1 MTHFSSQKM
10 TDGAQAE
17 PGGAA
22 AAPRNTFS
30 QGLLARVRAQPEW
43 VCVPLTLALLLG
55 GWEWYVTNFKV
66 STLILP
72 PPSHIVSALY
82 GGLASGLYVTALLV
96 TLQAIVLGFLLSA
109 TVAFIL
115 GTLISQ
121 NRLFEA
127 TIYPYVIALQTLP
140 KIAIAPLILV
150 WVGLGIE
157 SKIIIAALVSFFPM
171 LVNTIVGLKATAPD
185 KLELMLALTASPAK
199 TFFLVKLPE
208 ALPYIFA
215 GLQIGIVLAVLGAIV
230 GEFVGSK
237 AGLGYLIIQMNY
249 TMDVAGMF
257 AVLVILGVMGVV
269 LNVSITVLRKRII
282 FWQRTDV
289 SAI

>member
-1 MTHFSSQKM
+1 MNELTSLEARSG
-10 TDGAQAE
+10 TRSVE
-17 PGGAA
+17 AA
-22 AAPRNTFS
+22 AATRGVFS
-30 QGLLARVRAQPEW
+30 QRLLARVRARPEW
-43 VCVPLTLALLLG
+43 VCIPLTLVLLIG
-55 GWEWYVTNFKV
+55 GWEWYVTAHKV
-66 STLILP
+66 SSLILP
-72 PPSHIVSALY
+72 PPSDI
-82 GGLASGLYVTALLV
+82 VTALYSGIANGVYVNALYA

-109 TVAFIL
+109 SVAFIL

-121 NRLFEA
+121 IRLLEA
-127 TIYPYVIALQTLP
+127 TIYPYVVALQTLP

-171 LVNTIVGLKATAPD
+171 LVNTIVGLKSAPAD
-185 KLELMLALTASPAK
+185 KLELMHALAASPTK
-199 TFFLVKLPE
+199 TFFLVKIPE
-208 ALPYIFA
+208 ALPFIFA

-257 AVLVILGVMGVV
+257 AVLVILGVMGVA
-269 LNVSITVLRKRII
+269 LNFFITVLRKRII

-289 SAI
+289 TTI

>member
-1 MTHFSSQKM
+1 MRSV
-10 TDGAQAE
+10 E
-17 PGGAA
+17 AA
-22 AAPRNTFS
+22 AATRGVFS
-30 QGLLARVRAQPEW
+30 QRLLARVRARPEW
-43 VCVPLTLALLLG
+43 VCIPLTLVLLIG
-55 GWEWYVTNFKV
+55 GWEWYVTAHKV
-66 STLILP
+66 SSLILP
-72 PPSHIVSALY
+72 PPSDI
-82 GGLASGLYVTALLV
+82 VTALYSGIANGVYVNALYA

-109 TVAFIL
+109 SVAFIL

-121 NRLFEA
+121 IRLLEA
-127 TIYPYVIALQTLP
+127 TIYPYVVALQTLP

-171 LVNTIVGLKATAPD
+171 LVNTIVGLKSAPAD
-185 KLELMLALTASPAK
+185 KLELMHALAASPTK

-208 ALPYIFA
+208 ALPFIFA

-257 AVLVILGVMGVV
+257 AVLVILGVMGVA
-269 LNVSITVLRKRII
+269 LNVFITVLRKRII

-289 SAI
+289 TTI